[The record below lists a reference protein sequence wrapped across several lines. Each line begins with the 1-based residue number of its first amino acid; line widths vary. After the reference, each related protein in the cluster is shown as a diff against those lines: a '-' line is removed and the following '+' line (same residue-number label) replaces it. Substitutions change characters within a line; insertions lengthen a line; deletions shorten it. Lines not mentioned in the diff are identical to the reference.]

1 MESVVIYPGC
11 IFFSSSLLPSTLL
24 GVQAKVQKG
33 RSIVVQFFLD
43 LMAKIS
49 GTFHLS
55 PSPSLLLKSTKELCR
70 KMSERERERERENKK
85 PCDHSRRFGTL
96 RVKLFPPPQD
106 LFHSTIS
113 EKERERDTERLGL
126 NDNKWLLL
134 FSFLSLFNRLNWVP
148 TRRYFV
154 MKLLINHSSRI
165 FPLLRVRSAQLDDWE
180 VIRFDRLRGKE
191 LICCC
196 CLLCWLDS
204 SWLGC
209 ICGDWKCA
217 TEKNERERY
226 ATATSNRTRKRKRD
240 ESKENEGIDYDC

>member
-11 IFFSSSLLPSTLL
+11 IFFFFPSSIHFIGGSGKSTEGSLYCCTILSRFNGQNFWDFSSLSFSLFASEINKRTLSEN
-24 GVQAKVQKG
+24 V
-33 RSIVVQFFLD
+33 R
-43 LMAKIS
+43 
-49 GTFHLS
+49 
-55 PSPSLLLKSTKELCR
+55 
-70 KMSERERERERENKK
+70 ERERERERENKK